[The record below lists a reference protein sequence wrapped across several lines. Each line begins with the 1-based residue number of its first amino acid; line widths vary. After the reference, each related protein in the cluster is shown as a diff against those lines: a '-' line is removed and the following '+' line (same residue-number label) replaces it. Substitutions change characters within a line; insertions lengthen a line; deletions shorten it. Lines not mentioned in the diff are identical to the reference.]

1 MLKTFDRYQQRDQAG
16 FTLIE
21 IAVVLVIVGLLVGGF
36 IGTFTSRIETTRRD
50 NTKKQIEEIRAAILG
65 FASAQGRLPCPT
77 TTTGAGLSQP
87 PAGGV
92 CNLQHGFVPAR
103 TLGINGTFNQDNLLV
118 DTWGNPIRYSVTAA
132 NTSAFTKP
140 IGVGNGGIQD
150 TGMGAL
156 LPDLV
161 VCDAFSTSGVSC
173 TGGPDTLIDNA
184 VFVILSLGKDGS
196 DFVTNTAPN
205 SDQGEN
211 AGEAAVAVNAAGE
224 NVAYLVGGN
233 QVFVSRNYSSVD
245 SAAGQFDDLIIWGS
259 PYVLYSRM
267 IDAGQLP

>member
-1 MLKTFDRYQQRDQAG
+1 MLKMFDRYQQRAQAG

-77 TTTGAGLSQP
+77 TTTGGGIAQP
-87 PAGGV
+87 PDGTVACV
-92 CNLQHGFVPAR
+92 LQHGFVPGR
-103 TLGINGTFNQDNLLV
+103 TLGINGTYNQDNLLV
-118 DTWGNPIRYSVTAA
+118 DTWGNPLRYSVTNA
-132 NTSAFTKP
+132 NTDAYTRP
-140 IGVGNGGIQD
+140 VGVGNGGIKE

-161 VCDAFSTSGVSC
+161 ICDGDSAVGGSC
-173 TGGPDTLIDNA
+173 NGSNTLVDNA

-196 DFVTNTAPN
+196 NFVTNIAPN

-211 AGEAAVAVNAAGE
+211 AGETAVAANAAGE

-245 SAAGQFDDLIIWGS
+245 SAAGQFDDLIIWVS